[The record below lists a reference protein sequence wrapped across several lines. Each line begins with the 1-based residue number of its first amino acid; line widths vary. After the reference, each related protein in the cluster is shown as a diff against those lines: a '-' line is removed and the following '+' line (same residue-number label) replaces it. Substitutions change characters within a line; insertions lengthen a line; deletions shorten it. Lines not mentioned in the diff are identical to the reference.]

1 MYLYKGEDMQIEG
14 GWKNSEKSVR
24 KKNYLSERER
34 EREKECVTPWER
46 KFSYCNTLALKY
58 MVLMKSIV

>member
-1 MYLYKGEDMQIEG
+1 MQIEG

-34 EREKECVTPWER
+34 ERECITPWER

>member
-1 MYLYKGEDMQIEG
+1 MQIEG

-34 EREKECVTPWER
+34 ERERVHNTMGKEI
-46 KFSYCNTLALKY
+46 LL
-58 MVLMKSIV
+58 L

>member
-1 MYLYKGEDMQIEG
+1 MQIEG

-34 EREKECVTPWER
+34 ERECVTPWER
-46 KFSYCNTLALKY
+46 KFSYCNTLAL
-58 MVLMKSIV
+58 

>member
-34 EREKECVTPWER
+34 ESVRNTMGKEI
-46 KFSYCNTLALKY
+46 LL
-58 MVLMKSIV
+58 L

>member
-1 MYLYKGEDMQIEG
+1 MQIEG

-34 EREKECVTPWER
+34 ERE
-46 KFSYCNTLALKY
+46 SA
-58 MVLMKSIV
+58 